1 LCELPQETP
10 SDGRA
15 GQVDVREEISTTY
28 LHGTDPALL
37 LGNLVLIGWGPAEI
51 EQERKAEGER
61 QVVANCLS
69 RATDWGIPAFI
80 IQVLILALGNKLVVH
95 SVGLMLVMSAFASSV
110 FCFARCIRY
119 AFRAKSMQ
127 MDELGV
133 QLTVP
138 QFIEDRVPPSTNP
151 QLAPHF
157 VASIFA
163 MNLVRLVSLRRHHAP
178 PVPREPERA
187 TAQPG
192 EAPRLHRK
200 ASP

>member
-1 LCELPQETP
+1 MCELPQETP

-133 QLTVP
+133 QLTVAGP
-138 QFIEDRVPPSTNP
+138 A
-151 QLAPHF
+151 L
-157 VASIFA
+157 IFA
-163 MNLVRLVSLRRHHAP
+163 GLQLFIVLRSPPWMVMGVLLACLGGFLLIKSPFYRSL
-178 PVPREPERA
+178 
-187 TAQPG
+187 
-192 EAPRLHRK
+192 
-200 ASP
+200 